1 MSDQQPTEPYK
12 PGISAKKA
20 TTQAA
25 LSYLAMAASAL
36 TVVVTSPELSARV
49 IAAVAA
55 YPKVSA
61 WTLGLFGAVRF
72 GLAFWRDYQKHKD
85 QAAALEAEHGLT
97 GK

>member
-1 MSDQQPTEPYK
+1 MSEQEPTQPYK

-25 LSYLAMAASAL
+25 LSYLAMVAAAL
-36 TVVVTSPELSARV
+36 VTVATSPELSGRI

-61 WTLGLFGAVRF
+61 WTLTIFGAVRF
-72 GLAFWRDYQKHKD
+72 GLAFWRDYQKHRD
-85 QAAALEAEHGLT
+85 QAQVLDEENR
-97 GK
+97 KV